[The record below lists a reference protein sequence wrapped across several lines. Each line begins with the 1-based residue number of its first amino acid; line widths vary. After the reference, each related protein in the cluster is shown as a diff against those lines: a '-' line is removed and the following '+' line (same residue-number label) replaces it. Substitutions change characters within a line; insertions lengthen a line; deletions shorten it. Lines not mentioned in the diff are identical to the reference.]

1 LRKDR
6 EKSGTAKGS
15 GQRHVRSNL
24 KIGLS
29 GMGRSMAEDSGKKEV
44 YLEADKELPGQKY
57 VALSFLSPNKVLKNK
72 DIYFFSEFL
81 KDYEIQYKIKAT
93 ETFVMKEAT
102 KVQEAASKIQDVLN
116 NLILRG
122 EAIAV
127 EDLSGAVA
135 TIQDMRASLTRA
147 TASDLEAHVKA
158 ELADFKDT
166 KIQEAYETFL
176 FKQKK
181 RLEDEF
187 FAKNDFRTTVQGLKI
202 RGSYDTYAEATHRAK
217 SLQKIDPSFNVY
229 VGQVGFWLPWDPEP
243 ADVAD
248 QEYADDQL
256 NQLMKKYK
264 ENESQRDEFYAEEKQ
279 NRIKGAKVRGA
290 AKEESSSSEE
300 KSAIKEAGV
309 TDMFTVGEDLVIKRK
324 REAAEAKVAEAAKAV
339 ENVIIHS

>member
-6 EKSGTAKGS
+6 EKSGAAKGS
-15 GQRHVRSNL
+15 SQKHVRSNL

-135 TIQDMRASLTRA
+135 TIQDMRASLTKA

-158 ELADFKDT
+158 EMADFKET

-217 SLQKIDPSFNVY
+217 SLQKPDPSFNVY

-279 NRIKGAKVRGA
+279 NRIKGAK
-290 AKEESSSSEE
+290 AKDDTATKE
-300 KSAIKEAGV
+300 KSDIKEAGV

-324 REAAEAKVAEAAKAV
+324 REAAEAKAAAAKAV
-339 ENVIIHS
+339 ENVIVHSS